1 MDFAMYFEEQIL
13 FAPDISPT
21 TNRLLQKAVLL
32 WTHHPAQAEQ
42 LFWQAHT
49 EDPDCLQVYFAL
61 YKFYAN
67 QKRLDDAERVIRMAL
82 VEASRQGGFPMLW
95 RHIVEKVERPCLYT
109 IASGHFYLFSLKAL
123 AFITLRRGY
132 RGDALAM
139 LDALAVLDPEDRV
152 GGSVIRALA
161 EAVDGVT
168 MA

>member
-1 MDFAMYFEEQIL
+1 MCFEEQIL
-13 FAPDISPT
+13 FASDIAPT

-32 WTHHPAQAEQ
+32 RTHHPAQAEQ
-42 LFWQAHT
+42 LLWHVRA
-49 EDPDCLQVYFAL
+49 EDPGCLQVYFAL

-82 VEASRQGGFPMLW
+82 VEASRQGEFPMLW
-95 RHIVEKVERPCLYT
+95 RHIVEKTERPCLYT

-123 AFITLRRGY
+123 AFVTLRRGY
-132 RGDALAM
+132 RDDALAM

-161 EAVDGVT
+161 EALDGETV
-168 MA
+168 A